1 MQPFLSYIKIK
12 LGSIFPENE
21 RKSITLLLLEK
32 IAGISSVQFYSDK
45 DIKIPEAVRNKLYSA
60 IDLLVK
66 GEPVQYILGETEF
79 YGLNIKVKPGVLIPR
94 PETEEIVELI
104 LKDAEKPYNKTSLK
118 ILDIGTGSGCIAIAL
133 AKNLSKAKVIAWDI
147 SADALQIAQENAVY
161 NKVNINFEKIDIL
174 SYKPDFHTDG
184 NIDIIVSNPPYV
196 CRSEQAEMKI
206 QVLDYEPHLA
216 LFVNDEDPLIFYRTI
231 TLIAL
236 KMLKKGGRLYFEV
249 SSRFGTETLN
259 LIKKHPFR
267 EVGLFKDLSGKNRII
282 KAVL

>member
-21 RKSITLLLLEK
+21 LKAITRLLLEK

-60 IDLLVK
+60 IDLLAK

-79 YGLNIKVKPGVLIPR
+79 YGLNFKVKPGVLIPR

-104 LKDAEKPYNKTSLK
+104 LKDIGKPYNKTSLK

-133 AKNLSKAKVIAWDI
+133 AKNISEAKVMAWDI
-147 SADALQIAQENAVY
+147 SEEALHVAQENAVY
-161 NKVNINFEKIDIL
+161 NDVDINFHKADIL
-174 SYKPDFHTDG
+174 SYKPDFHTDR

-231 TLIAL
+231 TLLAL
-236 KMLKKGGRLYFEV
+236 KMLKKGGCLYFEIN
-249 SSRFGTETLN
+249 SRFGTETLN
-259 LIKKHPFR
+259 LVKKNPFR
-267 EVGLFKDLSGKNRII
+267 EVRLFKDLSGKNRII